1 MATYR
6 HWFLCTCGEIQ
17 TMSHT
22 VESCP
27 LTYLGYTLRMKTLF
41 RGWPVMVRDAHT
53 RRRLDVMG
61 RVSADDKMRVQTLQD
76 QRLGCRGVI
85 VKYSEK
91 IWSGVQ
97 HSEGLCHGL
106 VLVLRVD
113 VMVLVLTW
121 SSIRGFTT
129 MRYINRLFSYLLNY
143 LRIDVLVFSWSWEL
157 MLWSWCW
164 SWEFTSWSWSWKLMS
179 CSWELMSWSWS
190 GLDSWCRGLGVVM
203 RVDVLVLVWS
213 WELMSWS
220 WSWELMSWSC
230 CGLESWCRGLG
241 VVMRVDV
248 LVLVLRVDVLVFY
261 WSWELMLWFWC
272 WSWEFTLW
280 SWSWKLMSW
289 SWELMSWSWSGL
301 KSWCRGLGHE
311 SWCLGLA
318 VVLRVDVL
326 VLRVDVFVLVW
337 SWESMLWSWSWK
349 LMF

>member
-1 MATYR
+1 MSSGNVPLICCSAVSAEPFSHGTGTLRCLQKEMATYR

-129 MRYINRLFSYLLNY
+129 MRYINRLFTYLLNY

-190 GLDSWCRGLGVVM
+190 GL
-203 RVDVLVLVWS
+203 
-213 WELMSWS
+213 
-220 WSWELMSWSC
+220 
-230 CGLESWCRGLG
+230 ESWCRGLG
-241 VVMRVDV
+241 
-248 LVLVLRVDVLVFY
+248 L
-261 WSWELMLWFWC
+261 
-272 WSWEFTLW
+272 
-280 SWSWKLMSW
+280 
-289 SWELMSWSWSGL
+289 
-301 KSWCRGLGHE
+301 E

-318 VVLRVDVL
+318 VVLRVDVVVLVWLWELMSWFWSWELMSWSFIGLESWCCGFGVGLESSRCGPGLESWCLGLESWCLGLGL
-326 VLRVDVFVLVW
+326 VLRVDVVVLVMRVDVLVLVW
-337 SWESMLWSWSWK
+337 S
-349 LMF
+349 